1 MQCPACSETLPA
13 ENVFCEGC
21 GQRLSDE
28 VANQETNEAAPA
40 AKGCPKCGAG
50 VDEQDEGGFCMQCG
64 FRSGLRERDHIEIEL
79 SPNFAGVTDRGLRHH
94 RNEDYFALES
104 IDSRVAQVLIVC
116 DGVSSSQDADRA
128 SKIATEAVR
137 SSLSADLS
145 NADFDPAGALK
156 SALRKAQE
164 AVCAIP
170 YTAREDFGPPSTT
183 IVSAVVVN
191 RVATIGWAGDSR
203 AYWIGSEG
211 AKQLT
216 ADDSWLN
223 SIVGSGEMSEEDALH
238 SKQAHAITKWLG
250 RDSDADF
257 ESSLIEVPLTGP
269 GLLLL
274 CTDGLWNFTPAAP
287 DLAALIADEDGPVL
301 AISRKLVEF
310 AIERGGHDNITAGIA
325 RFPED

>member
-1 MQCPACSETLPA
+1 LPA

-21 GQRLSDE
+21 GQRLSDD
-28 VANQETNEAAPA
+28 VPTPP
-40 AKGCPKCGAG
+40 AKGCAKCGAG
-50 VDEQDEGGFCMQCG
+50 IEEQDESGFCMQCG
-64 FRSGLRERDHIEIEL
+64 FRSGLRERDRIEIEL

-94 RNEDYFALES
+94 RNEDYFAIEH
-104 IDSRVAQVLIVC
+104 IDSRAAQVLIVC
-116 DGVSSSQDADRA
+116 DGVSSSQDADQA

-137 SSLSADLS
+137 ASLAEALG
-145 NADFDPAGALK
+145 NPDFEPSGALK
-156 SALRKAQE
+156 LAMRKAQD

-191 RVATIGWAGDSR
+191 RVATLAWAGDSR

-211 AKQLT
+211 ARQLT

-223 SIVGSGEMSEEDALH
+223 SIVGSGEITEEEALK

-250 RDSDADF
+250 RDSDVDF

-269 GLLLL
+269 GMLLL
-274 CTDGLWNFTPAAP
+274 CTDGLWNFTPQAA
-287 DLAALIADEDGPVL
+287 DLAALVAGMDVEGMDVAGVDGPAL
-301 AISRKLVEF
+301 DISRKLVEF

-325 RFPED
+325 RFPEE